1 MIHFLRTPYRTTQVA
16 ASRLVLKK
24 SSNNE
29 EIKKIFDEN
38 LNNCEPKN
46 VNEKKFTTKD
56 GKAIPHNY
64 HLAPTVSI

>member
-1 MIHFLRTPYRTTQVA
+1 MA
-16 ASRLVLKK
+16 ASGIVLKK

-29 EIKKIFDEN
+29 EIKKIFDEI
-38 LNNCEPKN
+38 LNCEPKN